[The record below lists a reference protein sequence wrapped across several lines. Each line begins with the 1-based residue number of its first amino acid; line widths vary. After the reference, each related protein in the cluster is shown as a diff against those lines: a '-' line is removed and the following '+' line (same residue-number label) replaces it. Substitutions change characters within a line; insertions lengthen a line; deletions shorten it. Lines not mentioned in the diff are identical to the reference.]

1 MQAFSPQTWDDQAIA
16 LTGQTTVKNQ
26 NMQMGQIS
34 ATIQFVSLMPEKKDF
49 LKKASPWD
57 HGGRQIQTIRYILIV
72 PLLDKGFG
80 TPIIV
85 TCFIQPA
92 FAKKYY

>member
-1 MQAFSPQTWDDQAIA
+1 MFA

-34 ATIQFVSLMPEKKDF
+34 ATNQLVSEKKII

-57 HGGRQIQTIRYILIV
+57 HSGRQI
-72 PLLDKGFG
+72 
-80 TPIIV
+80 
-85 TCFIQPA
+85 
-92 FAKKYY
+92 

>member
-34 ATIQFVSLMPEKKDF
+34 ATIQFVSLMRENVYI

-57 HGGRQIQTIRYILIV
+57 QSGRQI
-72 PLLDKGFG
+72 
-80 TPIIV
+80 
-85 TCFIQPA
+85 
-92 FAKKYY
+92 

>member
-1 MQAFSPQTWDDQAIA
+1 MFA

-34 ATIQFVSLMPEKKDF
+34 ATIQFVSLMPEKKKN

-57 HGGRQIQTIRYILIV
+57 HSCRQI
-72 PLLDKGFG
+72 
-80 TPIIV
+80 
-85 TCFIQPA
+85 
-92 FAKKYY
+92 

>member
-1 MQAFSPQTWDDQAIA
+1 MFA

-34 ATIQFVSLMPEKKDF
+34 ATILFVSLMPEKIYF

-57 HGGRQIQTIRYILIV
+57 HSGRQI
-72 PLLDKGFG
+72 
-80 TPIIV
+80 
-85 TCFIQPA
+85 
-92 FAKKYY
+92 